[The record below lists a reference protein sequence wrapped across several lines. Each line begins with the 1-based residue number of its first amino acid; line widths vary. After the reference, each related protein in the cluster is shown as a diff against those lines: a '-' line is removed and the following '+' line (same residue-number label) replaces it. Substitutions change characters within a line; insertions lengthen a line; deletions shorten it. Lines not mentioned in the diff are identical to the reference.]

1 MPKAKSIDR
10 VEYTKSRSIVYVRP
24 PVPVKEIELHFD
36 EKCGVLI
43 AEDKPAKSAKD
54 VAQDIY
60 AEAFDRCPEC
70 GKSLIHESGCLRCTC
85 GWSKC

>member
-1 MPKAKSIDR
+1 MPKAKPIDR
-10 VEYTKSRSIVYVRP
+10 VEYTKRKLSV
-24 PVPVKEIELHFD
+24 
-36 EKCGVLI
+36 G
-43 AEDKPAKSAKD
+43 KPAKSAKD

>member
-10 VEYTKSRSIVYVRP
+10 VEYTKDRSIVYVRP

-36 EKCGVLI
+36 EKRGVLI
-43 AEDKPAKSAKD
+43 AEDKSAKSAKD
-54 VAQDIY
+54 VAQDVY

-70 GKSLIHESGCLRCTC
+70 GKTLIHEAGCVRCVC
-85 GWSKC
+85 GWSRC